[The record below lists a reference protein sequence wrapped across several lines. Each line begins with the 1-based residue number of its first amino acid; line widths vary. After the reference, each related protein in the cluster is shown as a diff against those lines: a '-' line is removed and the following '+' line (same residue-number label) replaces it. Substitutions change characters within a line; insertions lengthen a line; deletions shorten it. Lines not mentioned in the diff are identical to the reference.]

1 VTARGH
7 AREVGSYEVR
17 VICRA
22 EAATGF
28 LIAGLDVVE
37 VGDQEEGARRL
48 TALMEQPKVGVVLME
63 DDLYEGLGEELVRDL
78 GRRVLPMVVP
88 FPGPGRRGSLTG
100 PEEYIVE
107 MLRQAIGYRVRLR

>member
-1 VTARGH
+1 M
-7 AREVGSYEVR
+7 R

-28 LIAGLDVVE
+28 LLAGLDVVE
-37 VGDQEEGARRL
+37 VSGAEEGSRRL
-48 TALMEQPKVGVVLME
+48 VALVEQPKVGVVLME
-63 DDLYEGLGEELVRDL
+63 DDLYEGVDEDLVREL